1 MTQEQIDALVRT
13 QVRKVRKGLTNN
25 LTKENLTP
33 EQRQKRIQKLMQR
46 ATDAVCEAIE
56 QDFFEVTT
64 PDSVETKEV
73 EEEVVEV
80 VNKEPAI
87 EVKDLWINYK
97 TMKTY
102 SVKKMLF
109 ERKSNKSDLFS
120 AVRGV
125 SFTVNKGEI
134 WGIIGKNGSGKS
146 TMLRAIAGIFSP
158 DKGSVDLHD
167 NSISLLSIG
176 VGFKKELTG
185 RENIMLS
192 GMLLGFPEQMVI
204 DKMDE
209 IIEFSELG
217 EFINYPVRTY
227 SSGMYSKLAF
237 AITSSLETDIILIDE
252 VLSVGDEKFRKKS
265 MQRMRE
271 LINNKD
277 RTVVIV
283 SHSIVT
289 LKQLCDKMIWLH
301 DGQIKMMGETNEVL
315 DAYKKFMN

>member
-1 MTQEQIDALVRT
+1 MTEEQIDALVRA
-13 QVRKVRKGLTNN
+13 QVKKVKKGLMTNLSKED
-25 LTKENLTP
+25 LTTD
-33 EQRQKRIQKLMQR
+33 QREKKIQKLMKTV
-46 ATDAVCEAIE
+46 ADTVCEAVE
-56 QDFFEVTT
+56 KDFFELTRPTGKV
-64 PDSVETKEV
+64 V
-73 EEEVVEV
+73 EEDDNEEVEV
-80 VNKEPAI
+80 VTEPAI

-97 TMKTY
+97 TMKNY
-102 SVKKMLF
+102 SVKKMLL
-109 ERKSNKSDLFS
+109 ERKTNKTDVFS

-158 DKGSVDLHD
+158 DQGSVDLHD

-192 GMLLGFPEQMVI
+192 GMLLGFPEQMVM

-289 LKQLCDKMIWLH
+289 LRQLCDKMIWLH
-301 DGQIKMMGETNEVL
+301 DGQIKMMGKTNEVL
-315 DAYKKFMN
+315 NAYKKFMS